1 MPSFTRRMLHAAS
14 LAPSL
19 LPEPA
24 ATTAFL
30 KSRWTEAGGFRGR
43 HVEADLYYTVF
54 GLAGLAGLGADFEA
68 ARVGRFLAGFAPL
81 KLDLVHLSSLVRC
94 QGILRELGGDGAAQ
108 VQPRMDVRKVL
119 ARLGQFRARDGGYSL
134 LPDMPVST
142 PYACFLA
149 IGLCQDVQ
157 CEFAQARQMPSC
169 LESGRAGDGG
179 YANLPGQ
186 PAGST
191 PATAAAMQVL
201 DALGLAAPPEIAGW
215 LLARC
220 DDAGGFA
227 ASPAAPVPDLLS
239 TAVALHALSGAGFS
253 LGGLRDR
260 CLAFVLGL
268 GQADGGFRAHRADDV
283 ADCEYTFYAL
293 LALGAL
299 AGSG

>member
-1 MPSFTRRMLHAAS
+1 MLHAAS

-19 LPEPA
+19 LPELG
-24 ATTAFL
+24 ATEAFL

-54 GLAGLAGLGADFEA
+54 GLSGLAGLGADFDA
-68 ARVGRFLAGFAPL
+68 WRVGRFLAGFDPSE
-81 KLDLVHLSSLVRC
+81 LDLVHLSSLVRC
-94 QGILRELGGDGAAQ
+94 QAILRELGGAGAQ
-108 VQPRMDVRKVL
+108 VGPRVDVQKVL
-119 ARLGQFRARDGGYSL
+119 ARLEQFRARDGGYSL

-142 PYACFLA
+142 PYACFLT

-157 CEFAQARQMPSC
+157 CEFTQARQMPSC
-169 LESGRAGDGG
+169 LESCRAGDGG

-201 DALGLAAPPEIAGW
+201 DALGLAAPPELAGW
-215 LLARC
+215 LSARR
-220 DDAGGFA
+220 DASGGFA

-239 TAVALHALSGAGFS
+239 TAVALHALSGAGFG
-253 LGGLRDR
+253 LRGLRDR

-268 GQADGGFRAHRADDV
+268 GQADGGFRAHQADDL

-299 AGSG
+299 A